1 MKKKIEYLVFKRL
14 LPILVI
20 VSGIYIFFK
29 KFQGNIAETISIEM
43 IGFLLVAFGIYLIS
57 DEIDIIGVYRILMR
71 LFFIIFII
79 MLFYFIK
86 SIFNMKWL
94 NMIYF
99 YLAYSA
105 SGAAAMI
112 FRILVGIKETTLS

>member
-14 LPILVI
+14 LPILFI

-57 DEIDIIGVYRILMR
+57 DEIDLIGIYRILMR
-71 LFFIIFII
+71 LFLVIFIV
-79 MLFYFIK
+79 MFFLFFKNMI
-86 SIFNMKWL
+86 NMKLL
-94 NMIYF
+94 NMLYF